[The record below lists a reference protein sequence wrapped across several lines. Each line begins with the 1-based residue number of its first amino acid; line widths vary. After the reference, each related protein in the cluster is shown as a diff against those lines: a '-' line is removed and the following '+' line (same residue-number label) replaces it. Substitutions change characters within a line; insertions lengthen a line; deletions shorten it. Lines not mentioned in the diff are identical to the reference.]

1 MKVKVLGMKASKGN
15 MDNGQAYDSTKI
27 YVETRL
33 DESKGNQKGFA
44 VAEYNFGLA
53 AEFDKFKHL
62 PFPMLADVE
71 FEQITNGKT
80 VKTVVSSMV
89 PIKPEATAAK
99 V

>member
-1 MKVKVLGMKASKGN
+1 MKVKVLGMKASKGT
-15 MDNGQAYDSTKI
+15 MDNGSAFDSTKV

-33 DESKGNQKGFA
+33 DESKGTQKGFA

-62 PFPMLADVE
+62 PFPMMAEVE

-80 VKTVVSSMV
+80 VKTVVVSLV
-89 PIKPEATAAK
+89 PQTVAKAA
-99 V
+99 